1 MCATLN
7 NSRAHSGHT
16 AHSRGARREKRACPA
31 RCRRQRAILDAE
43 TSWAPCAGST
53 CAFTRAENR
62 QNGQNVR
69 ARSARA
75 SVPDEDNRTM
85 HVRPMTVIVGQ
96 PGRGLGSSV
105 HGSSAQRHVDTHAAC
120 AGECVRVTR
129 PHRHCSKASL
139 MLLPMVPLVWCWHD
153 PAVGGCAVRRRKFLA
168 KQACT
173 CLHQMGKTRT
183 EQARRVKNFRP
194 SVFHHHHPVA
204 PPLGVSGAVWFLIH
218 L

>member
-1 MCATLN
+1 MCDTRK
-7 NSRAHSGHT
+7 NSRTHSWHT
-16 AHSRGARREKRACPA
+16 ARSRGSSRKRRACPVH
-31 RCRRQRAILDAE
+31 CRRQRAILDAE
-43 TSWAPCAGST
+43 TNWAPCAGSK
-53 CAFTRAENR
+53 CAFTRAKNR
-62 QNGQNVR
+62 QSIKMC
-69 ARSARA
+69 ARSRRQRSYPMGTMYARA
-75 SVPDEDNRTM
+75 MAVT
-85 HVRPMTVIVGQ
+85 VGQ
-96 PGRGLGSSV
+96 PGPGFGSSV

-129 PHRHCSKASL
+129 PHRHRSKASL